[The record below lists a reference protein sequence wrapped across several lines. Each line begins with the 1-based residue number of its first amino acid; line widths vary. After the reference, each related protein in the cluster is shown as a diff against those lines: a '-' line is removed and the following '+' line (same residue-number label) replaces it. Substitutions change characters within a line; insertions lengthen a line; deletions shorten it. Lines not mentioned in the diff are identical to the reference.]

1 MQQTSHDHKPRILLA
16 LVIVSLIA
24 APVFEVAA
32 LFAVPPVTTI
42 EQPIF
47 SEDISMTV
55 SNGTM
60 ISSYAYYFQ
69 KVAEGLYNVSLPT
82 SPSDQQVKL
91 NESVSG
97 IKLAVS
103 SREEIPG
110 TNSQRSVI
118 TDGYQWT
125 VENQYASLTHSTN
138 RQTITISA
146 GIAFAES
153 RTDVYIFDKGSTSQF
168 NSSDVGISCEFILG
182 VVSMSDGLT
191 PSTEQNSSVLFSIGL
206 SVSLLYERMAIPS
219 YWTAAFISTLMF
231 SIVGVSALVLF
242 LRKPGTVD

>member
-1 MQQTSHDHKPRILLA
+1 MQQTFHRHKPRILLA
-16 LVIVSLIA
+16 LVIASLIA

-32 LFAVPPVTTI
+32 LIAVPPVTTI

-69 KVAEGLYNVSLPT
+69 KIAEGLYNVSLPT
-82 SPSDQQVKL
+82 SPSNQQVKL

-97 IKLAVS
+97 IKLTVS

-110 TNSQRSVI
+110 TNTQRSII

-125 VENQYASLTHSTN
+125 VGNQYAFRTHSTN

-146 GIAFAES
+146 AIAFSES
-153 RTDVYIFDKGSTSQF
+153 RTDVYVFDKGSTSQF
-168 NSSDVGISCEFILG
+168 NGSDVEISCEFILG
-182 VVSMSDGLT
+182 VVSMSDWLT
-191 PSTEQNSSVLFSIGL
+191 PSIEQNSSVLFSVGL
-206 SVSLLYERMAIPS
+206 SVSLLYERMAIPL
-219 YWTAAFISTLMF
+219 YWTAVFISTLML
-231 SIVGVSALVLF
+231 SIIGVSALVLF
-242 LRKPGTVD
+242 LRKPGPVG